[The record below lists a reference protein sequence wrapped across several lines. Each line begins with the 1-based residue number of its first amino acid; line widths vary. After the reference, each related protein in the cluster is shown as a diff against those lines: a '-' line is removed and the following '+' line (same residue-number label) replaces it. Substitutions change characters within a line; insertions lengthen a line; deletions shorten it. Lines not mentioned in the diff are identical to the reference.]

1 MKWAKTFV
9 KPKIY
14 HDNKISQKFAHFC
27 LIFAFRE
34 NEKKNV
40 FVSTLSRSRM
50 HENYAGTRH
59 WSVPSTTVHQVQYVL
74 KAEGK
79 GMYA

>member
-34 NEKKNV
+34 NEKKHFCFNPSGITMENV
-40 FVSTLSRSRM
+40 IS
-50 HENYAGTRH
+50 
-59 WSVPSTTVHQVQYVL
+59 
-74 KAEGK
+74 
-79 GMYA
+79 